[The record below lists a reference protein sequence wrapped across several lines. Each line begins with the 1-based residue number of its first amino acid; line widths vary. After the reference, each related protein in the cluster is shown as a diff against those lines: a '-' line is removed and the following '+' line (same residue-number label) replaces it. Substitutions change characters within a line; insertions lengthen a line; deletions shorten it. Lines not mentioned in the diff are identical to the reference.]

1 MATLSFDTT
10 QPSQVKGLGG
20 YTVDPIFTVGEKIG
34 TYVPPGI
41 MDGIGA
47 YELNSTTVRVYV
59 NHEIGTDQTPGP
71 NLGATLG
78 YKYKLS
84 NGAELGG
91 TRVSYFDVD
100 KRTFQIVDSGLAYNK
115 IINRPVG
122 KQKQGIAT
130 ISYLFL
136 YFNPLVNTKAISSI
150 N

>member
-10 QPSQVKGLGG
+10 APSQVKGLNNWK
-20 YTVDPIFTVGEKIG
+20 VDPIFTVGEKIG

-41 MDGIGA
+41 LDGIGA
-47 YELNSTTVRVYV
+47 YELNSTTVRIYA
-59 NHEIGTDQTPGP
+59 NHEIGTVSSTDL
-71 NLGATLG
+71 NVIG

-115 IINRPVG
+115 IINRAGNEV
-122 KQKQGIAT
+122 KSSTAYSLVVQKTHGSLKMRQW
-130 ISYLFL
+130 
-136 YFNPLVNTKAISSI
+136 
-150 N
+150 